1 MSKQDHHQQ
10 QQPLLSEQRNSI
22 VEQSLEGDDVVGDG
36 SVDIRGRPS
45 KTSTSGRWKAVYF
58 IMGTYLLLHPYYLI
72 VHFFFE
78 IWYLSYF
85 LACLYFDLLVMDV
98 LLD

>member
-10 QQPLLSEQRNSI
+10 QQQQPLLSERLNSI
-22 VEQSLEGDDVVGDG
+22 VEQSLEEDDVVGDG

-58 IMGTYLLLHPYYLI
+58 IMGTYLLLHPYRL
-72 VHFFFE
+72 
-78 IWYLSYF
+78 LLNCTF
-85 LACLYFDLLVMDV
+85 LF
-98 LLD
+98 